1 MHCLYSALIFMCL
14 FRTIRAF
21 KARIPRAALAAQT
34 FPLPCYRKPNPE
46 LRFVEP
52 VLLKCVLGMALW
64 FREVSCRYISLIA
77 LLRTFILEENS
88 SLFKG
93 NKEGASCVKLSL
105 YSLLRLLSFLLSS
118 EVSLK
123 EIKFRIWN
131 AWVHYG
137 LNWEVS
143 LFKEVF
149 SFIHILQLRAISI
162 MS

>member
-1 MHCLYSALIFMCL
+1 M
-14 FRTIRAF
+14 
-21 KARIPRAALAAQT
+21 
-34 FPLPCYRKPNPE
+34 
-46 LRFVEP
+46 
-52 VLLKCVLGMALW
+52 
-64 FREVSCRYISLIA
+64 
-77 LLRTFILEENS
+77 
-88 SLFKG
+88 FKG

-143 LFKEVF
+143 LLKEVF